1 MKRNKKSSA
10 STTAK
15 LWNITWFQKKKK
27 KNEQQELIRKLTQ
40 KYNNKKYILLL
51 TLFRSSRPWAVLSS
65 CRQQCRGC
73 RNQTHQIEKTDK
85 HEQTDKNEQIKWV
98 NWQKVSKQTRWANVQ
113 KWANKQ
119 NEQMDKT
126 SRSIPFFLLFFLIT
140 QDIFVLFLFF
150 VCFFVSDHWIHQISG
165 ISLVKAR
172 PPWLQISNLFKTTVC
187 QVHPLSFHVN
197 THITKEPPPF

>member
-15 LWNITWFQKKKK
+15 LWNITRFQKKKK
-27 KNEQQELIRKLTQ
+27 KNDQQELIRKLTQ

-126 SRSIPFFLLFFLIT
+126 SRSIPFF
-140 QDIFVLFLFF
+140 FLFF
-150 VCFFVSDHWIHQISG
+150 YHSGHLCFVFVFCLLLCFW
-165 ISLVKAR
+165 SLNS
-172 PPWLQISNLFKTTVC
+172 SNQWNLPCESKTTVITD
-187 QVHPLSFHVN
+187 QQSFQDHCL
-197 THITKEPPPF
+197 PGSPFILPC